1 MPQVIF
7 ADEAKEDLVRLRA
20 FLGVRN
26 TSAARR
32 AANSITNA
40 INTLKT
46 HPEIGRPVPT
56 MPDGNRELTIE
67 FGDSG
72 YIALYHFGGELCSGQ
87 VISDTTI
94 GHFAAC
100 CSNTIGATLPNA
112 ACRLTQL

>member
-26 TSAARR
+26 ASAARR

-72 YIALYHFGGELCSGQ
+72 YVALYHFGGELVTVLALRHQKECGYLA
-87 VISDTTI
+87 TTQP
-94 GHFAAC
+94 
-100 CSNTIGATLPNA
+100 L
-112 ACRLTQL
+112 